1 LRPLASAILGVFVGL
16 QPAVA
21 VSEQVERFEVQ
32 GSVLFIDLDID
43 YYEDDWGGE
52 GFRRDHKVVFG
63 LLENNPAIDTVVLTG
78 EGGSLT
84 DALIIGHRISALGL
98 RTEARGE
105 CLSAC
110 AVTFLGGRTRS
121 LQKGAVLGFHRG
133 AVNVADLR
141 AQYEAMQEDMQ
152 WADEFAYAEW
162 LYEIGQ
168 IDARNTYDFALMQGV
183 DAEGISRMFM
193 AGRDDMWRPTPEEL
207 IEYRIVIGEQLD

>member
-1 LRPLASAILGVFVGL
+1 MRPLASAILGVFVGL